1 MKLMTN
7 ADVFLDAYIY
17 EGGLFV
23 SLPINCFMHLDD
35 ENYHDKKKYEE
46 LKANHEI
53 VQGST
58 LTYWV
63 SGNVLELWPG
73 ETSRERAK
81 NFASWY
87 HINKHKM
94 KRKNLLFD

>member
-1 MKLMTN
+1 MTN
-7 ADVFLDAYIY
+7 ADVFLDAYMS
-17 EGGLFV
+17 EKDLFV
-23 SLPINCFMHLDD
+23 GLPINCFLHLDD
-35 ENYHDKKKYEE
+35 ENYRDRKKYEE

-58 LTYWV
+58 MTYWV
-63 SGNVLELWPG
+63 SGNVLELWHG
-73 ETSRERAK
+73 ETPRERAK

-94 KRKNLLFD
+94 KRENLLFD